1 MPGYYVHLAACP
13 SNTLKNRTFVLGAES
28 PDLLHKY
35 YKMYGEK
42 AAAKFN
48 VLRTKQTPEF
58 SQLRSRVVQ
67 EQRIGSNQGLHYGTS
82 KDPDVRTCWK
92 EMKERK
98 GTENNPFERGY
109 IWHLLTDKLVYS
121 RLDIMNKFQKAIK
134 ESNGKVKPEELRKKM
149 HDDWDRTNAYVRDTY
164 PEVLLTEEIKEL
176 NIVHFVEEKP
186 IFIDL
191 DILKETIDYLR
202 GFDPLNGNMDE
213 IIEEILFKI
222 KQESKSV

>member
-13 SNTLKNRTFVLGAES
+13 SNALKNRSFVLGVES

-35 YKMYGEK
+35 YKIYGEK
-42 AAAKFN
+42 ASPKFN

-58 SQLRSRVVQ
+58 SQLKKRVKQ

-98 GTENNPFERGY
+98 ETENNPFEKGY

-134 ESNGKVKPEELRKKM
+134 ESNGKVKPEELRKTM

-164 PEVLLTEEIKEL
+164 PEVLLTDEIKEL
-176 NIVHFVEEKP
+176 NLVKFVKEKT
-186 IFIDL
+186 IFIDWNV
-191 DILKETIDYLR
+191 LKENIDYLR
-202 GFDPLNGNMDE
+202 GFDPLNGNMDD
-213 IIEEILFKI
+213 IIEEILNQI
-222 KQESKSV
+222 K